1 MKAPNFRGFFLLYL
15 TMFKRLYEII
25 SNTKNL
31 SVKKVAFFV
40 FSLNEVQK
48 IIIDLNRIDQLFYD
62 GINVDGQS
70 LPTYKHT
77 YDKVYTFE
85 GKSNIKRKG
94 EPYLLYDTGDFYKSF
109 KVFPTTDGFIIYAN
123 DEKEDNNLTQSYGNG
138 SKIIGLTDES
148 KSKLSQ
154 EIIPYIVSFV
164 RAEIL
169 R

>member
-1 MKAPNFRGFFLLYL
+1 MFNELY
-15 TMFKRLYEII
+15 KICD
-25 SNTKNL
+25 NTKKL

-40 FSLNEVQK
+40 FSENKVQK
-48 IIIDLNRIDQLFYD
+48 IIIDLNRIDQILYD
-62 GINVDGQS
+62 GINVDGDS
-70 LPTYKHT
+70 LPTYRHT

-94 EPYLLYDTGDFYKSF
+94 EPYILLDTSDFYKSF
-109 KVFPTTDGFIIYAN
+109 KVFVTTDGFIIYAN
-123 DEKEDNNLTQSYGNG
+123 DEKENTNLTEAYGNG

-148 KSKLSQ
+148 KTKLSI

-164 RAEIL
+164 RSEIL

>member
-1 MKAPNFRGFFLLYL
+1 
-15 TMFKRLYEII
+15 MFKRLYEIAN
-25 SNTKNL
+25 NTKKL

-40 FSLNEVQK
+40 FSEKEVQK
-48 IIIDLNRIDQLFYD
+48 IIIDLNRIDQILYD
-62 GINVDGQS
+62 GINVDGDS
-70 LPTYKHT
+70 LPTYRHT

-85 GKSNIKRKG
+85 GKSNIKRAG
-94 EPYLLYDTGDFYKSF
+94 EPYLLLDTGDFFKSF
-109 KVFPTTDGFIIYAN
+109 KVFVTKDGFIIWAN
-123 DEKEDNNLTQSYGNG
+123 DEKEDNNLTQAYGNG

-148 KSKLSQ
+148 KARLSQ